1 MAQRFELLT
10 TPIIGLSLLQRRPL
24 ADARGY
30 FQRLFCADELV
41 EFGWTQGVAQVN
53 HTQTLE
59 KGSVRGLHLQL
70 PPHAEMKLIT
80 CLQGAVWDVAV
91 DLRKDSPTFLQW
103 HAEVLSAENKRSF
116 LIPQGFAHGFQTLT
130 DHVEMLYCHSHA
142 YQPTAE
148 MGLNVFDERLAIGWP
163 LPVTAMS
170 DKDRQWLL
178 LDDDFEG
185 VSV

>member
-1 MAQRFELLT
+1 
-10 TPIIGLSLLQRRPL
+10 
-24 ADARGY
+24 
-30 FQRLFCADELV
+30 
-41 EFGWTQGVAQVN
+41 
-53 HTQTLE
+53 
-59 KGSVRGLHLQL
+59 
-70 PPHAEMKLIT
+70 
-80 CLQGAVWDVAV
+80 
-91 DLRKDSPTFLQW
+91 
-103 HAEVLSAENKRSF
+103 
-116 LIPQGFAHGFQTLT
+116 
-130 DHVEMLYCHSHA
+130 MLYCHSHA

>member
-1 MAQRFELLT
+1 M
-10 TPIIGLSLLQRRPL
+10 
-24 ADARGY
+24 RGY
-30 FQRLFCADELV
+30 FQRLFCAEELV

-53 HTQTLE
+53 HTRRW
-59 KGSVRGLHLQL
+59 KRAVCAACICNC
-70 PPHAEMKLIT
+70 HAEMKLIT